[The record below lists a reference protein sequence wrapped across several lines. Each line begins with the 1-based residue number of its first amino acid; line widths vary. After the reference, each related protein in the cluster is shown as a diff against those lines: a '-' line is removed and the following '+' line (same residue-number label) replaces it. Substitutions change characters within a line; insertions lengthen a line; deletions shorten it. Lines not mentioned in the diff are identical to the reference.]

1 MPVLGLI
8 KEGKVPSDNRV
19 ALTPKQCKWLLEQHP
34 DWDIL
39 VESSPTRCYKDQE
52 YIREGIKVVEDVSG
66 ADILLGIKEVPKEQL
81 IPNKTYL
88 FFSHT
93 KKAQNFNQAL
103 FHTMMDKHITLIDYE
118 CLEHEDGQRLIGFGF
133 FAGVVGAHNGI
144 MAYGNRTKEF
154 SLGRVKDVK
163 DYLELIHTYFGL
175 KLPPIKIAITGSG
188 RVAHGILEIMN
199 LMDVQQVEPD
209 EFKSRKYAYPVYVH
223 LKGKDLYQRKDNGT
237 YERNDFHEHPT
248 EYECTFKQYLPYA
261 QILMNG
267 VYWEKGIPPL
277 FSLEDL
283 RAEDSVLTTIA
294 DITDDAFGSV
304 PCNLGDAT
312 SDDPIY
318 GVQIETCQ
326 KCNPYH
332 YNCVDIMAVGNL
344 PNELP
349 RDASRFFGEQLI
361 KYVLE
366 DLVKGGNPIIERATM
381 LNKGKLTTYYDYLA
395 DYAKH

>member
-39 VESSPTRCYKDQE
+39 VESSATRCYKDIE
-52 YIREGIKVVEDVSG
+52 YQREGIKVVEDISS
-66 ADILLGIKEVPKEQL
+66 ADILFGIKEVPKTQL

-93 KKAQNFNQAL
+93 KKAQSFNQGL
-103 FHTMMDKHITLIDYE
+103 FHAMMDKQITLIDYE

-133 FAGVVGAHNGI
+133 FAGIVGAHNGI

-163 DYLELIHTYFGL
+163 DYMELIHTYFGL
-175 KLPPIKIAITGSG
+175 KLPPIKIAVTGSG

-209 EFKSRKYAYPVYVH
+209 EFKTRTYPYPVYVH
-223 LKGKDLYQRKDNGT
+223 LKGKDLYKRKDNGS
-237 YERNDFHEHPT
+237 YERNNFHNHP
-248 EYECTFKQYLPYA
+248 EAYECLFKEYLPHA
-261 QILMNG
+261 KILMNG

-277 FSLEDL
+277 FTLEELKD
-283 RAEDSVLTTIA
+283 ENSVLTTIA

-318 GVQIETCQ
+318 GVQLDSCE
-326 KCNPYH
+326 KCNPYN

-361 KYVLE
+361 KYVLG
-366 DLVKGGNPIIERATM
+366 DLVKGGNPIIEKATM
-381 LNKGKLTTYYDYLA
+381 LNKGKLTEYFNYLA
-395 DYAKH
+395 EYAQH

>member
-39 VESSPTRCYKDQE
+39 VESSATRCYKDLE
-52 YIREGIKVVEDVSG
+52 YLREGLKVVDDITA
-66 ADILLGIKEVPKEQL
+66 ADILFGIKEVPTSQL

-93 KKAQNFNQAL
+93 KKAQSFNQAL
-103 FHTMMDKHITLIDYE
+103 FHTMMDKEITLIDYE

-133 FAGVVGAHNGI
+133 FAGIVGAHNGI

-154 SLGRVKDVK
+154 TLGRVKDVK
-163 DYLELIHTYFGL
+163 DYMELIHTYFGL
-175 KLPPIKIAITGSG
+175 KLPPIKIAVTGSG

-209 EFKSRKYAYPVYVH
+209 EFKTRTYPYPVYVH
-223 LKGKDLYQRKDNGT
+223 LKGKDLYKRKDNGS
-237 YERNDFHEHPT
+237 YERNDFHNHP
-248 EYECTFKQYLPYA
+248 ENYECLFKEYLPYTK
-261 QILMNG
+261 ILMNG

-277 FSLEDL
+277 FTLEELKD
-283 RAEDSVLTTIA
+283 ENSVLTTIA

-304 PCNLGDAT
+304 PCNLGDAS

-318 GVQIETCQ
+318 GVQLDSCE
-326 KCNPYH
+326 KCNPYN

-361 KYVLE
+361 KYVLG
-366 DLVKGGNPIIERATM
+366 DLVKGGNPIIEKATM
-381 LNKGKLTTYYDYLA
+381 LNKGKLTEYYNYLA
-395 DYAKH
+395 EYAQH

>member
-19 ALTPKQCKWLLEQHP
+19 ALTPKQCKWLLTQHP

-39 VESSPTRCYKDQE
+39 VESSPTRCYKDTE
-52 YIREGIKVVEDVSG
+52 YQREGIKVVEDISA
-66 ADILLGIKEVPKEQL
+66 ADILLGIKEVPKTQL
-81 IPNKTYL
+81 IANKTYL

-93 KKAQNFNQAL
+93 KKAQSFNQAL
-103 FHTMMDKHITLIDYE
+103 FHTMMDKQITLIDYE

-133 FAGVVGAHNGI
+133 FAGIVGAHNGI

-163 DYLELIHTYFGL
+163 DYMELVHTYFGL
-175 KLPPIKIAITGSG
+175 KLPPIKIAVTGSG

-209 EFKSRKYAYPVYVH
+209 EFKSRTYPYPVYIH
-223 LKGKDLYQRKDNGT
+223 LKGKDLYKRKDNGS
-237 YERNDFHEHPT
+237 YERNDFHKHPQD
-248 EYECTFKQYLPYA
+248 YECLFNEYLPHA
-261 QILMNG
+261 KILMNG

-277 FSLEDL
+277 FTLDELKD
-283 RAEDSVLTTIA
+283 ENSVLTTIA

-304 PCNLGDAT
+304 PCNLGDAK
-312 SDDPIY
+312 SEDPIY
-318 GVQIETCQ
+318 GVQLDSCE
-326 KCNPYH
+326 KCNPYN
-332 YNCVDIMAVGNL
+332 YNCIDIMAVGNL

-361 KYVLE
+361 KYVLG
-366 DLVKGGNPIIERATM
+366 DLVKGGNPIIEKATM
-381 LNKGKLTTYYDYLA
+381 LNNGKLTEHYNYLSK
-395 DYAKH
+395 YSQH